1 VISPPID
8 RAIGRALVWTVGG
21 SALAIP
27 LLLVPDTTHYLSLST
42 YHLIAVVILELTLAL
57 NLAPI
62 VDEDGWFVTV
72 RPSLRPYASAAAVIA
87 LVTGMAALVTLATS
101 AALGMKPSLQFLQ
114 LLSAIDI
121 AWVATAAVIGGYRLA
136 GRWAAVGGGVF
147 IGVYCVWAIWNYLH
161 TVGFGPNGEWLVQGD
176 DLFRLVIVNDM
187 IAAVI
192 GLSLL
197 FLGTLKLQRTEQPS
211 PQS

>member
-1 VISPPID
+1 MITPPID
-8 RAIGRALVWTVGG
+8 RAIGRALIWTVGG
-21 SALAIP
+21 TALAIP
-27 LLLVPDTTHYLSLST
+27 LLAVPDTTHYLSLST

-57 NLAPI
+57 RLAPL
-62 VDEDGWFVTV
+62 VDEEGWFVAL
-72 RPSLRPYASAAAVIA
+72 RPSLRPWASAAAAIA
-87 LVTGMAALVTLATS
+87 LVTGMAALATLSTS
-101 AALGMKPSLQFLQ
+101 AALGMRPSLQFLQ
-114 LLSAIDI
+114 LLSAVDI

-136 GRWAAVGGGVF
+136 GRWAAVAGGVF

-161 TVGFGPNGEWLVQGD
+161 TVGFGPAGQWLVQGD

-187 IAAVI
+187 IAAII

-197 FLGTLKLQRTEQPS
+197 FVGTRRLQRTAQPS